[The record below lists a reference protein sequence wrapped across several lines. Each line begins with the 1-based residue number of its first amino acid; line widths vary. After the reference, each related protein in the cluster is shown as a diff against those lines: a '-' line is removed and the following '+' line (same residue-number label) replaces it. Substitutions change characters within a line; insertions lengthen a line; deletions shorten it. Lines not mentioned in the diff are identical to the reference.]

1 MAANPNNVQPPS
13 PAIRLRSRDSQVE
26 ALAQEEGFSRFQAA
40 LIAGRVG
47 IKEVAAAGSVERLVR
62 PSLSQLERPTG
73 MPDIRQAA
81 ERIAKAIHQ
90 GELIAIASDHD
101 ADGVT
106 GQCVVWSFL
115 VRVFGVPAHNV
126 MPLTTHRLQE
136 GYGVSRHFVARLLGA
151 ERIPSLLITVDQGTS
166 DEAQIQQL
174 RNAGVDVIVSD
185 HHGCPAAGPPGSAVA
200 TVNPTRADSRYDPT
214 VAGCYVAW
222 LLMTQVASLL
232 REAGWPLS
240 QGEDAKS
247 LLDFVALGTTVDCVS
262 LASVNNRAVVR
273 AGLRQI
279 AAAPR
284 QAWRA
289 FSEVIQP
296 DPGRRSPWL
305 SSDLSFMVGPR
316 INARGRVDEAMAG
329 VHALLSESAESAR
342 HWVSE
347 LDTANQERKA
357 IEAELNA
364 VAFVQ
369 ANQLSKLHR
378 VGFVIVL
385 EQGHVGVHGI
395 TASRVVEAF
404 GRPTICCSPRPDDP
418 LLLSGSCRSVPGV
431 DIKNL
436 LDTIQERHSCLV
448 KHGGHPGAAGLTLER
463 TRLAEFADAFNAEV
477 ARRQAWPGVELGP
490 VVWVDGPWPRS
501 MTLRSE
507 LVDLEPFGRGFPA
520 PIFQGDYAIDKV
532 KEMGDGT
539 HLRLSLS
546 DARGAQGAVWFGA
559 RTKDDVKHGRLAV
572 PSAGR
577 VLAKPLFGRYAG
589 MDRCEMQV
597 VRLMPSAAH
606 L

>member
-1 MAANPNNVQPPS
+1 MTDSPSTLQLPS
-13 PAIRLRSRDSQVE
+13 PTIRFRHRDSDVEELAKAEGFSALQSALIGGRVSLSQVE
-26 ALAQEEGFSRFQAA
+26 
-40 LIAGRVG
+40 
-47 IKEVAAAGSVERLVR
+47 AAGSVERLVR
-62 PSLSQLERPTG
+62 PSLSQLQRPTG
-73 MPDIRQAA
+73 MPDIHRAA
-81 ERIAKAIHQ
+81 ERVAKAVQQ

-115 VRVFGVPAHNV
+115 VRVFGVPPHNV
-126 MPLTTHRLQE
+126 LPLTTHRLQE
-136 GYGVSRHFVARLLGA
+136 GYGISRHFVTRLLAGA
-151 ERIPSLLITVDQGTS
+151 RKPSLLITVDQGTS
-166 DEAQIQQL
+166 DESQIEQL
-174 RNAGVDVIVSD
+174 KKAGVDVIVSD
-185 HHGCPAAGPPGSAVA
+185 HHGCPMNGPPGSALA
-200 TVNPTRADSRYDPT
+200 TVNPTRPDSRYDPT

-222 LLMTQVASLL
+222 LLMTQVASSL
-232 REAGWPLS
+232 RETGWPMS
-240 QGEDAKS
+240 RGEDAKS

-262 LASVNNRAVVR
+262 LSSLNNRAVVR

-279 AAAPR
+279 ATAPR
-284 QAWRA
+284 EAWRA

-329 VHALLSESAESAR
+329 VHALLSETPESAH

-347 LDTANQERKA
+347 LDNANKERKA
-357 IEAELNA
+357 IEADLND
-364 VAFVQ
+364 VAFIQ
-369 ANQLSKLHR
+369 ADALNKRGRSGL
-378 VGFVIVL
+378 VILL

-404 GRPTICCSPRPDDP
+404 GRPTICCSPRPDDR
-418 LLLSGSCRSVPGV
+418 LLLSGSCRSVPGI
-431 DIKNL
+431 DIKDV
-436 LDTIQERHSCLV
+436 LDTIQERHRCLL

-463 TRLAEFADAFNAEV
+463 ERLSEFAEAFNAEV
-477 ARRQAWPGVELGP
+477 SRRQSWPGVEFGP
-490 VVWVDGPWPRS
+490 IVWVDGAWPRS
-501 MTLRSE
+501 FTLRSE

-520 PIFQGDYAIDKV
+520 PLFLGDYGIDKV

-546 DARGAQGAVWFGA
+546 DSRGAQGAVWFGA
-559 RTKDDVKHGRLAV
+559 RTKDDVKHGRLALPRV
-572 PSAGR
+572 GK

-597 VRLMPSAAH
+597 VRLVS
-606 L
+606 